1 MEETTMKARIFA
13 LMVIVAMLFSAFGVD
28 TARAGAYAT
37 QFTTSVTYMNVG
49 TATTTTLKLYFYA
62 TPDDTTPTSHT
73 LAPLAVHA
81 AGSVFMGALDD
92 LIVAD
97 GFRGSAYLESDQM
110 MQVTLVQIPQNST
123 DVKNRALSNGFIT
136 GGPTA
141 LIATVLKSTYDYS
154 TIFSVQNA
162 DTVLNNVTI
171 DFVNTSAAIVHTITT
186 PIAPGAAYYVD
197 MGLLGALT
205 TFNGSVVVT
214 AKRADN
220 SAGKVVASSMEL
232 ALTGTGV
239 YSFEGVEA
247 GAMQLYMPS
256 YLCAKYNASSS
267 YAVQNTSLTA
277 STSVTVTYTAIEGG
291 TYSQTLPIGPGAK
304 ASFIACNAAPANT
317 YGAAVVTSTVTPV
330 VAIGKVYGGGFSTAF
345 LGVAVGSQVMG
356 LPYVRWATDAN
367 YNAGLGQR
375 TFITIQ
381 NVGSPLVET
390 EEVDIEYYDY
400 AGNLAATHT
409 YVVPAGGLATGAKFN
424 SNASLAGLLEFGIY
438 GSIYGGAVIIRGPAG
453 SELAAIGR
461 VQTYVVSTGLF
472 VGEDYNSQPIR

>member
-1 MEETTMKARIFA
+1 MKARIFA
-13 LMVIVAMLFSAFGVD
+13 LMVIVAMLFSAFGID
-28 TARAGAYAT
+28 NAQAGAYAT

-49 TATTTTLKLYFYA
+49 NATTTTLKLYFYA
-62 TPDDTTPTSHT
+62 DPADTTPTSHT
-73 LAPLAVHA
+73 LGNLAVNA
-81 AGSVFMGALDD
+81 AGSVYMGNLDD
-92 LIVAD
+92 AVVAD
-97 GFRGSAYLESDQM
+97 GFQGSAYLESDQM

-141 LIATVLKSTYDYS
+141 LIATVLKNTYDYS
-154 TIFSVQNA
+154 SIFSVQNA
-162 DTVLNNVTI
+162 DTVSNNVTI
-171 DFVNTSAAIVHTITT
+171 DFVNLSAAVVHTITT

-247 GAMQLYMPS
+247 GAMDLYMPS

-267 YAVQNTSLTA
+267 YAVQNTSLTIP
-277 STSVTVTYTAIEGG
+277 TNVTVTYKDTLNN

-304 ASFIACNAAPANT
+304 ASFIACNAAPINT
-317 YGAAVVTSTVTPV
+317 YGAAVVSSDTTPV
-330 VAIGKVYGGGFSTAF
+330 VAIGKVYGGGLSTAF
-345 LGVAVGSQVMG
+345 LGVAIGSEVMG

-381 NVGSPLVET
+381 NVGAPLVET
-390 EEVDIEYYDY
+390 EVIDVEYYDY
-400 AGNLAATHT
+400 AGVLQGTHSI
-409 YVVPAGGLATGAKFN
+409 VIGAGGLANGAKVN
-424 SNASLAGLLEFGIY
+424 SDASMAGLVEFGYY
-438 GSIYGGAVIIRGPAG
+438 GSIYGGAAFIRGPAG
-453 SELAAIGR
+453 SELTAVAR
-461 VQTYVVSTGLF
+461 VASYVVSTGLI
-472 VGEDYNSQPIR
+472 VAEDYNSQPIQ

>member
-1 MEETTMKARIFA
+1 MKARIFA
-13 LMVIVAMLFSAFGVD
+13 IMVIVAMLFSAFGFD
-28 TARAGAYAT
+28 SARAGAYAT
-37 QFTTSVTYMNVG
+37 QFTTSVTYVNVG
-49 TATTTTLKLYFYA
+49 SATTTTLKLYFYA
-62 TPDDTTPTSHT
+62 DPADTTPTSYT
-73 LAPLAVHA
+73 LAPLAVNA
-81 AGSVFMGALDD
+81 AGSVFMGNLDD

-97 GFRGSAYLESDQM
+97 GFKGSAYLESDQM
-110 MQVTLVQIPQNST
+110 MQVTLVQIPQNSV

-141 LIATVLKSTYDYS
+141 LIATVLKNTYDYN

-171 DFVNTSAAIVHTITT
+171 DFVNTSAAIVHTINTA
-186 PIAPGAAYYVD
+186 IAPGAAYYVD

-214 AKRADN
+214 AKRADL

-239 YSFEGVEA
+239 YSFEGVEE

-267 YAVQNTSLTA
+267 YAVQNTSLTV
-277 STSVTVTYTAIEGG
+277 STNVTVTYTDTLGNNY
-291 TYSQTLPIGPGAK
+291 TQTLPIGPGAK
-304 ASFIACNAAPANT
+304 ASFIACNAAPTNT
-317 YGAAVVTSTVTPV
+317 YGAAVITSSATPV

-345 LGVAVGSQVMG
+345 LGVAMGSEVMG

-367 YNAGLGQR
+367 YAAGLGQR

-381 NVGSPLVET
+381 NVGAPLVET
-390 EEVDIEYYDY
+390 EVITVEYYDY
-400 AGNLAATHT
+400 AGNLAGTHEI
-409 YVVPAGGLATGAKFN
+409 VVGAGGLATGAKVN
-424 SNASLAGLLEFGIY
+424 SNASMAGLLEFGYY
-438 GSIYGGAVIIRGPAG
+438 GSIYGGAAIISGPAG
-453 SELAAIGR
+453 SELAAVAR
-461 VQTYVVSTGLF
+461 VQSYVVATGLY
-472 VGEDYNSQPIR
+472 VGEDFNSQPIQ

>member
-1 MEETTMKARIFA
+1 MKARIFA
-13 LMVIVAMLFSAFGVD
+13 LMVIVAMLFSAFGFD
-28 TARAGAYAT
+28 NARAGAYAT

-73 LAPLAVHA
+73 LAPLAVNA
-81 AGSVFMGALDD
+81 AGSVFMGNLDD

-97 GFRGSAYLESDQM
+97 GFQGSAYLESDQM

-141 LIATVLKSTYDYS
+141 LIATVLKNTFDYN

-171 DFVNTSAAIVHTITT
+171 DFVNTSAAIVHSITT

-197 MGLLGALT
+197 MGLLGALA
-205 TFNGSVVVT
+205 TFNGSVVIS
-214 AKRADN
+214 AERADTT
-220 SAGKVVASSMEL
+220 AGKVVASSMEL

-247 GAMQLYMPS
+247 GASQLFMPS
-256 YLCAKYNASSS
+256 ALCAKYNASSS
-267 YAVQNTSLTA
+267 YAVQNTSLTTA
-277 STSVTVTYTAIEGG
+277 TSVTVTYTMDTG
-291 TYSQTLPIGPGAK
+291 TFSQTLPIGPGAK
-304 ASFIACNAAPANT
+304 ASFIACNAAPT
-317 YGAAVVTSTVTPV
+317 GSIGAAVVTSTATPV

-345 LGVAVGSQVMG
+345 MGVAMGSEVMG

-381 NVGSPLVET
+381 NVGAPLVET
-390 EEVDIEYYDY
+390 QEVDIMYYDY
-400 AGNLAATHT
+400 AGTLVGTHT
-409 YVVPAGGLATGAKFN
+409 YIVPAGGLATGAKFN
-424 SNASLAGLLEFGIY
+424 SNASLAGLTEFGYY
-438 GSIYGGAVIIRGPAG
+438 GSIYGGAAIISGPAG
-453 SELAAIGR
+453 SELAAVAR
-461 VQTYVVSTGLF
+461 VQTYVVATGLF
-472 VGEDYNSQPIR
+472 VGEDFNSQPIR